1 MNVFSRGMRN
11 AFRNGVRTLSIVLI
25 LGLSIGL
32 ALSMLLARQAVD
44 AKIESVKSSI
54 GNTITVS
61 PAGVRGFEGGGD
73 PLTADQIASIKDTA
87 NVVSVAG
94 TLSDRLTTDNSSLES
109 AIEAGSIGERFGG
122 GGGSP
127 APDATT
133 GSESTETMMP
143 QRSFTPSVTV
153 YGSSDTTTVNAIGV
167 VTLSEGEQIDGA
179 GSENVALI
187 GADLAEA
194 NDLTVGS
201 TFTAYNTQI
210 TVKGIIS
217 SDGNRFAGNAVILP
231 LTTLQTLTDQV
242 GAVTSAVVT
251 VDSIDNLDTTVTAL
265 QTSLGDAADVVSEQT
280 TAESAVTPLESI
292 KSISV
297 FGLIAAVVAGGVIIV
312 LTMVMIVRERRRE
325 IGVMKAIGAS
335 DAKIT
340 LQFMAEAVTLTILA
354 AVIGIV
360 ISILAANPITN
371 ALVTN
376 ASSSTQT
383 TTGMGTGPGGM
394 MGGGRPSE
402 AIASSVTNNI
412 QNITAS
418 ISWDIVL
425 YGVLT
430 ALLLAII
437 GSAVA
442 TSFIT
447 KVKPAE
453 AIRAE

>member
-11 AFRNGVRTLSIVLI
+11 AFRNGIRTLSIVLI

-44 AKIESVKSSI
+44 TKIESVKSSI

-73 PLTADQIASIKDTA
+73 PLTAEQIATIEDTA
-87 NVVSVAG
+87 NVVSVTG
-94 TLSDRLTTDNSSLES
+94 SLSDRLTTDNSSLES
-109 AIEAGSIGERFGG
+109 AISAGSIGERFGG

-127 APDATT
+127 APAATDAIT
-133 GSESTETMMP
+133 STETSMP

-153 YGSSDTTTVNAIGV
+153 YGSSNTASVSSIGT
-167 VTLSEGEQIDGA
+167 VTLSDGEQIDGA
-179 GSENVALI
+179 SSENVALI

-201 TFTAYNTQI
+201 TFTAYDTEI

-231 LTTLQTLTDQV
+231 LATLQNLTDQA

-251 VDSIDNLDTTVTAL
+251 VDSVDNLDATVSAL
-265 QTSLGDAADVVSEQT
+265 QTSLGDAADVVSEQS
-280 TAESAVTPLESI
+280 TAESAVEPLESI
-292 KSISV
+292 KSVSV
-297 FGLIAAVVAGGVIIV
+297 FGLIAAVIAGGVIIM
-312 LTMVMIVRERRRE
+312 LMMVMIVRERRRE

-335 DAKIT
+335 DGKIT
-340 LQFMAEAVTLTILA
+340 VQFMAEAVTMTLLA
-354 AVIGIV
+354 AVVGII
-360 ISILAANPITN
+360 ISILAANPITS

-376 ASSSTQT
+376 ASST
-383 TTGMGTGPGGM
+383 TTTSGGPGGA
-394 MGGGRPSE
+394 MGGGMGGPGRAVAE
-402 AIASSVTNNI
+402 GVANI
-412 QNITAS
+412 QNVTAA

-425 YGVLT
+425 YGVAA